1 MKKITFII
9 AFCLLASSVTF
20 AQQSKD
26 ELAVV
31 QNMYGIEKRKLVS
44 DYMQIPE
51 AQSVSFWSI
60 YDKYES
66 DRKALGA
73 KRFELIGQYADNYK
87 NLTDEKADEI
97 AKGILKNNIEYD
109 KLHEAYYAKVKKAT
123 SAITAAKFIQLETY
137 LQSEIRNEI
146 SENIPF
152 IGEIEMLQEKK
163 SN

>member
-9 AFCLLASSVTF
+9 ALVVLTSTASF

-51 AQSVSFWSI
+51 AQSAAFWSI
-60 YDKYES
+60 YDKYEAE
-66 DRKALGA
+66 RKELGA

-97 AKGILKNNIEYD
+97 AKGILKNNADYD
-109 KLHEAYYAKVKKAT
+109 KLHESYYGKVKKVT
-123 SAITAAKFIQLETY
+123 SAITAAKFMQMEIY
-137 LQSEIRNEI
+137 LQGEIRNEI

-163 SN
+163 

>member
-1 MKKITFII
+1 MRKITFII
-9 AFCLLASSVTF
+9 ALGILVSTASL

-51 AQSVSFWSI
+51 AQAVAFWSI

-66 DRKALGA
+66 DRKELGA
-73 KRFELIGQYADNYK
+73 KRFDLIGQYADNYK
-87 NLTDEKADEI
+87 SLTDEKADEI
-97 AKGILKNNIEYD
+97 AKGILKNNVEYD
-109 KLHEAYYAKVKKAT
+109 KLHESYYGKVKKAT
-123 SAITAAKFIQLETY
+123 SAITAAKFIQLEIY
-137 LQSEIRNEI
+137 LQGEIRSEI

-152 IGEIEMLQEKK
+152 IGEIEMLQEK
-163 SN
+163 N